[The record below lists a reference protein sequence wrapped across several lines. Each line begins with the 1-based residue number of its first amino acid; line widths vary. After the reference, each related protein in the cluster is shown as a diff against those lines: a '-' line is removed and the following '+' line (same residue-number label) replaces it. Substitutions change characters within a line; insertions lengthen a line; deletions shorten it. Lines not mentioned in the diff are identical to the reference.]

1 MTSRLTHWALC
12 ASLLLNGCAAQTV
25 HIQSPEDQIERV
37 AQGHDRIADQW
48 QRDGNPA
55 AATYWRQR
63 AEQERATKKEVSS
76 GWLDILLS
84 TAFEVWLDNLAGAD
98 GKK

>member
-1 MTSRLTHWALC
+1 MYRLTHWALC
-12 ASLLLNGCAAQTV
+12 ASLLMTGCAAQTV
-25 HIQSPEDQIERV
+25 HLETPEDRIERV

-55 AATYWRQR
+55 TASYWRQR
-63 AEQERATKKEVSS
+63 AEQERATKKEVSID
-76 GWLDILLS
+76 WLENLVS
-84 TAFEVWLDNLAGAD
+84 MAFNVWLDNLPGVD